1 LTTAGVYEAPGLA
14 LWLRTNALGVG
25 PDAEEEDVNWQ
36 SLKQFE
42 AAFFSKS
49 GSFKTRATRSTAG
62 GKKQKIEK
70 SRMFWPC
77 VMVCGI
83 ETAKHA
89 LHDHFDAALPLLGS
103 GQFVL
108 WAWFLALFRALQAA
122 EACLRFKSAGDIC
135 PQPTIFYCTVELQN
149 FSQLLTAKDKEWL
162 EMLWEC
168 GLSVTVQVRICSSP
182 KELALARHNQ
192 SEAIKSLG
200 HASMSDS
207 FSAFSILTCKLGIT
221 SQKAGEDLGLHFNGT
236 LYNAAMHK
244 AAVSLASV
252 LRSPGGIVEKAL
264 RKLELEFGRDILSN
278 EYSKLSKLISV
289 AKATASSRMTTPEM
303 VAWMIEMLTLA
314 FRSKIRMPSRA
325 TDQWL
330 DKDRKTGA
338 LGFWP
343 VTQVILQARN
353 PFNEIAKSF

>member
-1 LTTAGVYEAPGLA
+1 MPATITSMQRFRFWGVVNLFCGPGSLPCSEHCKQLKLA
-14 LWLRTNALGVG
+14 LGSSRLEIFAR
-25 PDAEEEDVNWQ
+25 
-36 SLKQFE
+36 SLL
-42 AAFFSKS
+42 FF
-49 GSFKTRATRSTAG
+49 F
-62 GKKQKIEK
+62 
-70 SRMFWPC
+70 
-77 VMVCGI
+77 
-83 ETAKHA
+83 
-89 LHDHFDAALPLLGS
+89 
-103 GQFVL
+103 
-108 WAWFLALFRALQAA
+108 
-122 EACLRFKSAGDIC
+122 
-135 PQPTIFYCTVELQN
+135 CTVELQN

-162 EMLWEC
+162 EMLWQC
-168 GLSVTVQVRICSSP
+168 GLSVTVQVRICTSP

-207 FSAFSILTCKLGIT
+207 FSAFSILICKLGIT

-252 LRSPGGIVEKAL
+252 LRSPGGSVEKAL

-353 PFNEIAKSF
+353 PFNEIAKSFEFVNHLNER